1 MLMAC
6 ELELV
11 VFVVDRSAPSEV
23 VVGACVTCA
32 TDVLVVPEL
41 PAPVAAEVAVEA
53 EVAAEAATE
62 VDVVAAAAAATEVS
76 DEVAAAT
83 LELAAAVVVGNNE
96 GEAAGVEGSAEAGDC
111 EEVVSS
117 GLGQRVEMLAELM
130 VASSDVES
138 VVVVVAGS
146 ELSGSVESDVLL
158 CCGLESSEVL

>member
-1 MLMAC
+1 MAC

-41 PAPVAAEVAVEA
+41 PALVAAG
-53 EVAAEAATE
+53 VAAEAGAEVATE
-62 VDVVAAAAAATEVS
+62 ADVVAAAAAATEVS

-96 GEAAGVEGSAEAGDC
+96 GEAAGVEGSAEAEDC

-158 CCGLESSEVL
+158 GCGLGSSELL

>member
-1 MLMAC
+1 MAC
-6 ELELV
+6 ELELELV
-11 VFVVDRSAPSEV
+11 VFVVNPLALGVV

-32 TDVLVVPEL
+32 TDVLVVLLL
-41 PAPVAAEVAVEA
+41 PTL
-53 EVAAEAATE
+53 VAAEAGAE
-62 VDVVAAAAAATEVS
+62 VTDTDVVAAAAATEVS

-83 LELAAAVVVGNNE
+83 LVLGVTVVVGNDE
-96 GEAAGVEGSAEAGDC
+96 GEAAGVDGKAEVEGC

-146 ELSGSVESDVLL
+146 ELSELVESDVLL
-158 CCGLESSEVL
+158 CCGLELSEVL